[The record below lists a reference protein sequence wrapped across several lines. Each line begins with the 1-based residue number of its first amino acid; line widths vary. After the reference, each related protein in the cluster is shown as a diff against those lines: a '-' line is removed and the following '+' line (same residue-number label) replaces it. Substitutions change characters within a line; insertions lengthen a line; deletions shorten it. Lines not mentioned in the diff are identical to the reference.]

1 MVPREKSND
10 PVPSWDGFVVGVN
23 PADDDR
29 TRCPR
34 VLGQVENSIRE
45 GIIMAVET
53 SDLSTSTLGSAEGRV
68 LSGAEIACESLVAE
82 GVDTIFGYPGGALLP
97 LYHVLPSYPTLR
109 HILVRHEEN
118 AAMAADGYAR
128 ATGRVG
134 VCLATSGPG
143 ATNLVT
149 GIANAYMDSVPIV
162 AITGQVAT
170 TSVGKMAFQEVD
182 IVGMTRPVT
191 KRSYFVRHVDELA
204 AVLREAFHVAMDG
217 RPGPV
222 LVDLPKDVQN
232 GRTEYRRPA
241 NGLVS
246 RLPRGPRPDS
256 GELMKAARLLSEARQ
271 PVLLVGHGVVQSG
284 AFQELRMLAEKTST
298 PVVTTLLGISA
309 IPETHPLAFGMVG
322 MHGHFWANRAVEEA
336 DLVVAV
342 GMRFDD
348 RVACKPDSFAPKAK
362 IVHVDIDLN
371 EMGRNVRVDVPIVGD
386 AREVLGMLL
395 PMVAPA
401 RRPAWLE
408 RIHSWRDEYP
418 MAEEP
423 AEHDRPLVAQV
434 VRAIRDVTRGDVLVA
449 SDVGQHLM
457 WVAQHFRF
465 EKPSSFFCSGG
476 LGSMGYGLPAAM
488 GAKVGMPHETVW
500 AIVGD
505 GGFQMS
511 APELST
517 LAQHGIGVK
526 IAVLNNGYLGIVRQ
540 WQQFFV
546 DGNYSHSPIPGPD
559 FVQLAQAHG
568 VAACRVTEPSGVES
582 AVRRAMDYPG
592 PFLVEF
598 AVEPEENVFPMVAPG
613 TSLSD
618 MILEG

>member
-1 MVPREKSND
+1 
-10 PVPSWDGFVVGVN
+10 
-23 PADDDR
+23 
-29 TRCPR
+29 
-34 VLGQVENSIRE
+34 
-45 GIIMAVET
+45 MAVET
-53 SDLSTSTLGSAEGRV
+53 TELSTGNPSPSEGTL
-68 LSGAEIACESLVAE
+68 LSGAAIVCESLLAE
-82 GVDTIFGYPGGALLP
+82 GVDTVFGYPGGAVLP
-97 LYHVLPSYPTLR
+97 LYHVLPSYPALR

-134 VCLATSGPG
+134 VCFATSGPG

-149 GIANAYMDSVPIV
+149 GLANAFMDSVPMV

-170 TSVGKMAFQEVD
+170 ASVGKMAFQEVD
-182 IVGMTRPVT
+182 IVGIAKPVT

-232 GRTEYRRPA
+232 GRTVYQRPA
-241 NGLVS
+241 NGLVH
-246 RLPRGPRPDS
+246 RLPQSPLPDS
-256 GELMKAARLLSEARQ
+256 REVVKASQLLSRAER
-271 PVLLVGHGVVQSG
+271 PVLLVGHGVLQAG
-284 AFQELRMLAEKTST
+284 AYQELRELAEKTDT

-309 IPETHPLAFGMVG
+309 LPDSHPLCFGMVG

-336 DLVVAV
+336 DLVLAV

-348 RVACKPDSFAPKAK
+348 RVACKPASFAAKAR
-362 IVHVDIDLN
+362 IVHVDIDVN
-371 EMGRNVRVDVPIVGD
+371 ELGRNVRADVPIVGD
-386 AREVLGMLL
+386 ARAVLGMLL
-395 PMVAPA
+395 DRVTPR
-401 RRPAWLE
+401 RRPEWLQQL
-408 RIHSWRDEYP
+408 HDWR
-418 MAEEP
+418 AECPVSPEP
-423 AEHDRPLVAQV
+423 ADRERPLVAEV
-434 VRAIRDVTRGDVLVA
+434 IRAIREATNGDALVA

-476 LGSMGYGLPAAM
+476 LGSMGYGLPAAI
-488 GAKVGMPHETVW
+488 GAKVGMPQETVW
-500 AIVGD
+500 AVAGD

-517 LAQHGIGVK
+517 LAQHGIAVK
-526 IAVLNNGYLGIVRQ
+526 IAVLNNGFLGMVRQ
-540 WQQFFV
+540 WQEFFFES
-546 DGNYSHSPIPGPD
+546 NYSHSPIPGPD
-559 FVQLAQAHG
+559 FVSLAQAHG
-568 VAACRVTEPSGVES
+568 VAACRVTDPSEVKD
-582 AVRRAMDYPG
+582 AVRKALDYPG

-598 AVEPEENVFPMVAPG
+598 VVEPEENVFPMVAPG

-618 MILEG
+618 MILES

>member
-1 MVPREKSND
+1 
-10 PVPSWDGFVVGVN
+10 
-23 PADDDR
+23 
-29 TRCPR
+29 
-34 VLGQVENSIRE
+34 
-45 GIIMAVET
+45 MAVET
-53 SDLSTSTLGSAEGRV
+53 TERLSTQRPNPVEGTL
-68 LSGAEIACESLVAE
+68 LSGAQIVCESLLAE

-97 LYHVLPSYPTLR
+97 LYHVLPSYPALN

-149 GIANAYMDSVPIV
+149 GIANAFMDSVPMV
-162 AITGQVAT
+162 ALTGQVAT
-170 TSVGKMAFQEVD
+170 SSVGKMAFQEVD
-182 IVGMTRPVT
+182 IVGITKPIT
-191 KRSYFVRHVDELA
+191 KRAYFVRHVDELA

-222 LVDLPKDVQN
+222 VVDLPKDVQN
-232 GRTEYRRPA
+232 GRTVYQRPS
-241 NGLVS
+241 NGLVH
-246 RLPRGPRPDS
+246 RLPKSPLPESR
-256 GELMKAARLLSEARQ
+256 EVQKAAQLLSEAAR
-271 PVLLVGHGVVQSG
+271 PVLLVGHGVVQAG
-284 AFQELRMLAEKTST
+284 AFQELRGLAEKTDT
-298 PVVTTLLGISA
+298 PVLTTLLGISA
-309 IPETHPLAFGMVG
+309 LPETHPLSFGMVG

-348 RVACKPDSFAPKAK
+348 RVAVKASSFAPKAK

-371 EMGRNVRVDVPIVGD
+371 ELGRNVRVDVPVVGD
-386 AREVLGMLL
+386 ARDVLGMLL
-395 PMVAPA
+395 DRVGPA
-401 RRPAWLE
+401 RRTEWLDQLRAWRGE
-408 RIHSWRDEYP
+408 CPVVVEPEDREMP
-418 MAEEP
+418 VVAE
-423 AEHDRPLVAQV
+423 V
-434 VRAIRDVTRGDVLVA
+434 IRQIREATGGDTLVA

-465 EKPSSFFCSGG
+465 DKPASFFCSGG
-476 LGSMGYGLPAAM
+476 LGTMGYGLPSAM

-500 AIVGD
+500 AVVGD

-526 IAVLNNGYLGIVRQ
+526 IAVLNNGFLGMVRQ
-540 WQQFFV
+540 WQQFFF

-559 FVQLAQAHG
+559 FVSLAAAHG
-568 VAACRVTEPSGVES
+568 VAACRVTKPSEVP
-582 AVRRAMDYPG
+582 AAIRKALDHDG

-598 AVEPEENVFPMVAPG
+598 AVEPEGNVFPMVPPG
-613 TSLSD
+613 SSLSD